1 MPDCASLYRPETVAC
16 FGYCARRDD
25 HLYELIEIGGSDAED
40 FLQGQLTQDV
50 ALLSAAASLPAAWCN
65 PKGRVTTTVR
75 LLLLEDS
82 IGLVVSASL
91 VDTVIQKLTMYRLR
105 SNVTIDRVTDRWIS
119 IIVSGSDAIDTLA
132 DKGLLPAS
140 NAACASNGLIAV
152 DFSSGDQFVEIF
164 GRKQAFED
172 AGLAIDTTQDDEQ
185 RAAMKIRAGIAE
197 INSENTEKYTPHML
211 NLDKQG
217 AISFNKGCYTG
228 QEVVART
235 ENLGESKRR
244 LMRYSCEAPDIAIG
258 DKLSDGERD
267 VGTVVN
273 VSGTEL
279 LAVTPVATHEK
290 TLIVRGEKAQPVP
303 VDD

>member
-1 MPDCASLYRPETVAC
+1 
-16 FGYCARRDD
+16 
-25 HLYELIEIGGSDAED
+25 LYELIEIGGSDAED

-65 PKGRVTTTVR
+65 PKGRVITTVR
-75 LLLLEDS
+75 LLSLEDS
-82 IGLVVSASL
+82 IGLVVPASL

-105 SNVTIDRVTDRWIS
+105 SDVTIDRVSDNWTSTVVID
-119 IIVSGSDAIDTLA
+119 SDAIDELA
-132 DKGLLPAS
+132 EKGLLPPT
-140 NAACASNGLIAV
+140 NAACANHGLIAV
-152 DFSSGDQFVEIF
+152 DYSDGERFVEIF
-164 GRKQAFED
+164 GPETAFEEV
-172 AGLAIDTTQDDEQ
+172 GLAIDARQDDEQ

-244 LMRYSCEAPDIAIG
+244 LMRCRCDGPDISVG

-273 VSGTEL
+273 VSGTEI
-279 LAVTPVATHEK
+279 LAVTPVAVHERS
-290 TLIVRGEKAQPVP
+290 LMINGAVAQPF
-303 VDD
+303 

>member
-1 MPDCASLYRPETVAC
+1 
-16 FGYCARRDD
+16 
-25 HLYELIEIGGSDAED
+25 
-40 FLQGQLTQDV
+40 
-50 ALLSAAASLPAAWCN
+50 
-65 PKGRVTTTVR
+65 VTTTVR
-75 LLLLEDS
+75 LLSLEDS